1 MRIQTVLALTDLG
14 EDSLAGLRAAYAIAA
29 SRGCKLVVG
38 HVLVPRTLE
47 AGDVQEFL
55 QSNGLDPKQATIDIE
70 VDSDVHSG
78 IDLVVEESSPDL
90 VVLSSQRKHG
100 FARLLWAS
108 VPVGLVGDAKA
119 PVLALHAGRPQESFQ
134 RVLVCVDGSPQAEK
148 LLDCAAELLEEGSDM
163 VALMVIEDSPL
174 VVGGI
179 NIGVYNRDVLDKAG
193 DQARR
198 YLEDLR
204 ATRPDLSL
212 EIDHRVG
219 NAVEEILAARV
230 EYDADLIVIGSGGVG
245 GRAQFFLGKVAEG
258 VVRDAKVAA
267 LVVPTEPPAAD
278 A

>member
-14 EDSLAGLRAAYAIAA
+14 KDSLAGLRTAYSIAA
-29 SRGCKLVVG
+29 DRGCKLVVG

-47 AGDVQEFL
+47 SSDVKEFL
-55 QSNGLDPKQATIDIE
+55 EASGLDPNRATIDIE

-78 IDLVVEESSPDL
+78 IDLVIEESSPDL
-90 VVLSSQRKHG
+90 IVLSSQRKHG

-119 PVLALHAGRPQESFQ
+119 PVLALHAGKPQVKFS
-134 RVLVCVDGSPQAEK
+134 RALVCVDGSPQAQT
-148 LLDCAAELLEEGSDM
+148 LLDCAAEFVEEGGDL
-163 VALMVIEDSPL
+163 VATLVIEDSPL

-179 NIGVYNRDVLDKAG
+179 NIGTYNQEVLE
-193 DQARR
+193 QADREACK
-198 YLEDLR
+198 YLADLR
-204 ATRPDLSL
+204 AARPELALD
-212 EIDHRVG
+212 IDCRTG

-230 EYDADLIVIGSGGVG
+230 EHDADLVVIGSGGVG

-267 LVVPTEPPAAD
+267 LVVPTEIPAAD